1 MIINHDGLD
10 HDSRYSAQ
18 TVCILVYKM
27 KKDNISITLVGF
39 GIARDI
45 LGQRQLEWS
54 FGADLKLI
62 DLKKELIKAYPE
74 LQDVNGFQLA
84 IGDEYGQDDDIIPD
98 QAVVSILPPVSG
110 G

>member
-1 MIINHDGLD
+1 MNEQRI
-10 HDSRYSAQ
+10 
-18 TVCILVYKM
+18 T
-27 KKDNISITLVGF
+27 ITLVGF

-45 LGQRQLEWS
+45 LGQRQLDWTIK
-54 FGADLKLI
+54 ADLKLI

-84 IGDEYGQDDDIIPD
+84 IGDEYGQDGDIIPD